1 MLLAWAVSQR
11 LGLDL
16 GDDAA
21 RVMAANAYL
30 TKVSSESGVP
40 ARNDLHGLDV
50 FPSAPRTAFVR
61 AEGNANAVKDGR
73 MFLDELA
80 KLLKSPPKMTAKM
93 SLAAELF
100 TSSFL
105 DVALRSRF
113 VILTSAVE
121 TLLEPR
127 KHGAMVQEFVA
138 ETQTRLNELAIPKE
152 IRDSLRG
159 SINWLKQESISR
171 AGQGLATALLSTL
184 TYNKQAPDVFFKD
197 CYDLR
202 SKLVHEG
209 TCRLTVSELRV
220 KCDRLAIFVG
230 DILNKLIF
238 GAINRPET
246 IICGFEQDDTGKVRW
261 RTLDGDLIDGPP
273 GGLGS
278 LRS

>member
-1 MLLAWAVSQR
+1 MYSFRLRFHLRDGDRISIDAQTVDVLTIGDVRWRLSSGQGDDPIRAHSHASILAKEFPSEVEARAAGEDCRAVLLAWAVSQR

-127 KHGAMVQEFVA
+127 KHGAMVQEFVV
-138 ETQTRLNELAIPKE
+138 ETQTRLNELAIPRE

-159 SINWLKQESISR
+159 SINWLKQESCRTR
-171 AGQGLATALLSTL
+171 ARDRPAFDTDLQ
-184 TYNKQAPDVFFKD
+184 QA
-197 CYDLR
+197 
-202 SKLVHEG
+202 G
-209 TCRLTVSELRV
+209 T
-220 KCDRLAIFVG
+220 
-230 DILNKLIF
+230 
-238 GAINRPET
+238 
-246 IICGFEQDDTGKVRW
+246 
-261 RTLDGDLIDGPP
+261 
-273 GGLGS
+273 
-278 LRS
+278 